1 MGGLRSARAAFA
13 AALLL
18 FVAGCQHLNPGPRI
32 TLVPGSAVLLM
43 PVDVEVSEIPA
54 SGIAVPK
61 ADWTEA
67 ARRHVAAALAEEKAS
82 RGATLVDFAPA
93 APESELRQT
102 QDEAGAL
109 HEVVRTSA
117 MVYRSWGLRQPSPLS
132 LAAQPLR
139 PSTIGPEAAKALRND
154 HTARYAL
161 FVYMRDGHATA
172 SRIASQVA
180 LRIVA
185 AAFGVISYGPMGG
198 VQTGVVSLVDL
209 NTGDIVWINILV
221 SPTGDLR
228 EPTPAR
234 DAIRIL
240 LKDLPS

>member
-1 MGGLRSARAAFA
+1 MGGIRTVRGAFA
-13 AALLL
+13 ATLLL
-18 FVAGCQHLNPGPRI
+18 LVAGCQHLNPAPRI
-32 TLVPGSAVLLM
+32 TLAPGSTVLLM
-43 PVDVEVSEIPA
+43 PVDIEVSEIPA
-54 SGIAVPK
+54 SGVAMPK

-67 ARRHVAAALAEEKAS
+67 AKRHVTAALAEEKAS
-82 RGATLVDFAPA
+82 RGATLADFTPA
-93 APESELRQT
+93 VPDSELRQT
-102 QDEAGAL
+102 QDEATAL
-109 HEVVRTSA
+109 HEVVRSSA
-117 MVYRSWGLRQPSPLS
+117 IVYRGWGLRQPSPLA
-132 LAAQPLR
+132 LAAQPTR
-139 PSTIGPEAAKALRND
+139 PSTIGLDAAKALRND
-154 HTARYAL
+154 GTARYAL
-161 FVYMRDGHATA
+161 FVYLRDGHATA

-234 DAIRIL
+234 EAIRIL